1 LVCIIANLLNNNQNK
16 KLILLIGIISTK
28 PMPAIF
34 SGIEDGGAY
43 YFLHS
48 KPRISLTDLR
58 LHNEFPELIAATQP
72 EVPLIFPQ

>member
-1 LVCIIANLLNNNQNK
+1 MANLSNNSQNK
-16 KLILLIGIISTK
+16 RLILLIGIISTK

-43 YFLHS
+43 YFFHS
-48 KPRISLTDLR
+48 EPRTSLADLR

-72 EVPLIFPQ
+72 EV